1 MLYILRLAS
10 GNSMLVLAADKRR
23 AREIAAK
30 LHRGES
36 DEVTTVRCLNTFAVQ
51 LSPTEDGSLEV
62 AQWDDETLDGILES
76 EYPHLYEAYLRANA
90 EPFRPPSDPKLSAV
104 AQLDVAQLK
113 GAYDRNIEI
122 IRKALQLE
130 RKRLRHVEVS
140 PKSSSARSGG

>member
-30 LHRGES
+30 FNRGGP
-36 DEVTTVRCLNTFAVQ
+36 DEVTTVRCLDAFAVEF
-51 LSPTEDGSLEV
+51 SPTEDGSLEV
-62 AQWDDETLDGILES
+62 AQWDDETLDGILGS

-90 EPFRPPSDPKLSAV
+90 ASFQPASDPNLSAV
-104 AQLDVAQLK
+104 AQLKD
-113 GAYDRNIEI
+113 AYDRNIEV